1 MGYGLRVRVRVT
13 GINTLECVEH
23 RGVTDGN
30 RGVTDGISYYTDWL

>member
-23 RGVTDGN
+23 RGVTDGIN
-30 RGVTDGISYYTDWL
+30 YYTDWL